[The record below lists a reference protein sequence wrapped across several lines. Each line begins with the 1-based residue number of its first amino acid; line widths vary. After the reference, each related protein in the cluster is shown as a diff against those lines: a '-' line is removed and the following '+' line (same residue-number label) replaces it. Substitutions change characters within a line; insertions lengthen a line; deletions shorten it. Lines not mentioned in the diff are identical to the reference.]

1 MNITKLSLA
10 GGAAMALI
18 MATFPAMA
26 YTGQE
31 MASHAKVSMTEA
43 RAIALKA
50 HPGKITDEELEKE
63 GGGTGLRYSFDIKRG
78 KVTQE
83 VGVDAQTG
91 KAGEQKARSSPGLNP
106 TSSRSA
112 AHSATVTHKIF

>member
-1 MNITKLSLA
+1 MKTTKICLA
-10 GGAAMALI
+10 GGTAMAALVL
-18 MATFPAMA
+18 ALPAMA
-26 YTGQE
+26 FTGQE
-31 MASHAKVSMTEA
+31 LASHAKVSIAEA

-63 GGGTGLRYSFDIKRG
+63 AGGSGLRYSFDIKRG

-91 KAGEQKARSSPGLNP
+91 NVLENAKEGPHP
-106 TSSRSA
+106 D
-112 AHSATVTHKIF
+112 